1 MHDPATRALM
11 RKIEITESADFTQR
25 FPAELTTEIEIDT
38 RDGKRLS
45 EIASYPRG
53 HARNPMTDSEID
65 AKFIAQ
71 AEGVLPASQR
81 DALLHALWDID
92 RTGAIGQVLDLV
104 RIEARSGGD

>member
-1 MHDPATRALM
+1 MQ
-11 RKIEITESADFTQR
+11 KIAISENAQFTQR

-38 RDGKRLS
+38 RSGERLS

-71 AEGVLPASQR
+71 AQRVLPAAQR
-81 DALLHALWDID
+81 DALLHALWEID
-92 RTGAIGQVLDLV
+92 RAAAIGQVLDLV
-104 RIEARSGGD
+104 RVEV

>member
-1 MHDPATRALM
+1 M
-11 RKIEITESADFTQR
+11 RKIEISESAEFTQR

-65 AKFIAQ
+65 AKFASQ
-71 AEGVLPASQR
+71 AERVLSPAQR
-81 DALLHALWDID
+81 DALLHALWEVDGA
-92 RTGAIGQVLDLV
+92 TAIGEVLALV
-104 RIEARSGGD
+104 QIEA